1 MRPLH
6 LTLSAFGSYADET
19 KIDFSK
25 FGEKGLFAITGD
37 TGAGKTTI
45 FDGIMFALFG
55 EPSGDVRDGNMLRSK
70 YADDSTPT
78 FVELDFQYRDKVYRI
93 KRNPRYMRPAKKG
106 EGETAET
113 AKAELIDITDG
124 NRKNLASNSA
134 VTGKVVEFLG
144 VNRAQFKQIAMIAQG
159 DFLKLLLADTNTRQT
174 IFRKIFNTEN
184 YEKLQQ
190 EIAVKANELSNSFKY
205 SEKAI
210 KQYVAG
216 IIPPSEGAI
225 KEQLKEA
232 VAEWDYKDI
241 IALIGKLNAEDKI
254 AEKRLLEEMDMFNNN
269 ISAKKTAVG
278 LAKAFEDA
286 KNKLPQKEAEK
297 RTADEELENAAN
309 ALKEAE
315 KRKPEV
321 EKIGES
327 ITLLTKSL
335 GDYDKLAEINSQLS
349 NVCAQQK
356 KDQETNLPNA
366 RKEVMNQEVK
376 IADLKKELLD
386 LANAGENKAK
396 LEADV
401 QVLSTKKTNLA
412 NLYKGIETIEK
423 MQADLEKLQAEFKTA
438 QHNAN
443 EADAKA
449 SQLRTLFLAEQAGLM
464 AKDLQE
470 GMPCPVCGATHHI
483 NLAQL
488 SSSAPTEADVKAAEG
503 TAKNA
508 QDIATKAS
516 ADASAMNGMVVT
528 KKQELE
534 TLNNSLLGDTNLD
547 KKRVF
552 DEGVTLKNK
561 IDSLQNDI
569 KTEKDRYNRKTELE
583 KSIPNEEA
591 KLPGLRD
598 KVNNLTN
605 EIAGYEAT
613 IKSLNQEI
621 ADIRGKLLHADKAAA
636 QAVINK
642 AKEAK
647 DLLEKSINSCSTRHN
662 EAGKKVSGLAAEIET
677 LKEQLKNDPKVDIA
691 QTEQEIA
698 LQEAELKKMNEEQDD
713 INHRYKNNASLSS
726 SIAKEWQTF
735 GKLDK
740 LLKSVNALSATVNGK
755 LKEKAKIELETYVQM
770 HYFDAILYRANLQ
783 LLRLSNSQY
792 ELVRSTSANGNAK
805 CGLDLNVIDHYNGTE
820 RPVQSLSGGESF
832 KASLSLALGL
842 SEQIQHTAGG
852 IKLDTMFV
860 DEGFG
865 SLDEESLR
873 VAKKTL
879 TNLGNAD
886 KLVGIISHVDL
897 LKDLDKRIVVTKTQA
912 GSKANVEVG

>member
-1 MRPLH
+1 M
-6 LTLSAFGSYADET
+6 
-19 KIDFSK
+19 
-25 FGEKGLFAITGD
+25 
-37 TGAGKTTI
+37 
-45 FDGIMFALFG
+45 
-55 EPSGDVRDGNMLRSK
+55 
-70 YADDSTPT
+70 
-78 FVELDFQYRDKVYRI
+78 
-93 KRNPRYMRPAKKG
+93 
-106 EGETAET
+106 
-113 AKAELIDITDG
+113 
-124 NRKNLASNSA
+124 
-134 VTGKVVEFLG
+134 
-144 VNRAQFKQIAMIAQG
+144 
-159 DFLKLLLADTNTRQT
+159 
-174 IFRKIFNTEN
+174 
-184 YEKLQQ
+184 
-190 EIAVKANELSNSFKY
+190 
-205 SEKAI
+205 
-210 KQYVAG
+210 
-216 IIPPSEGAI
+216 
-225 KEQLKEA
+225 
-232 VAEWDYKDI
+232 
-241 IALIGKLNAEDKI
+241 
-254 AEKRLLEEMDMFNNN
+254 
-269 ISAKKTAVG
+269 
-278 LAKAFEDA
+278 
-286 KNKLPQKEAEK
+286 
-297 RTADEELENAAN
+297 
-309 ALKEAE
+309 
-315 KRKPEV
+315 
-321 EKIGES
+321 
-327 ITLLTKSL
+327 
-335 GDYDKLAEINSQLS
+335 
-349 NVCAQQK
+349 
-356 KDQETNLPNA
+356 
-366 RKEVMNQEVK
+366 
-376 IADLKKELLD
+376 
-386 LANAGENKAK
+386 
-396 LEADV
+396 
-401 QVLSTKKTNLA
+401 
-412 NLYKGIETIEK
+412 
-423 MQADLEKLQAEFKTA
+423 
-438 QHNAN
+438 
-443 EADAKA
+443 
-449 SQLRTLFLAEQAGLM
+449 
-464 AKDLQE
+464 
-470 GMPCPVCGATHHI
+470 
-483 NLAQL
+483 
-488 SSSAPTEADVKAAEG
+488 
-503 TAKNA
+503 
-508 QDIATKAS
+508 
-516 ADASAMNGMVVT
+516 
-528 KKQELE
+528 
-534 TLNNSLLGDTNLD
+534 LGDTNLD

-621 ADIRGKLLHADKAAA
+621 ADIKGKLLHADKAAA

-642 AKEAK
+642 AKESK

-740 LLKSVNALSATVNGK
+740 QLKSVNALSATVNGK

-792 ELVRSTSANGNAK
+792 ELVRSKSANGNAK